1 MNSTFKKK
9 KKKMLSIH
17 QQLLVLS
24 YKEILFFHIVDC
36 FAVDFEC
43 HICEIESGLVKRFT
57 VYSGSEIHI

>member
-1 MNSTFKKK
+1 
-9 KKKMLSIH
+9 MLSIH